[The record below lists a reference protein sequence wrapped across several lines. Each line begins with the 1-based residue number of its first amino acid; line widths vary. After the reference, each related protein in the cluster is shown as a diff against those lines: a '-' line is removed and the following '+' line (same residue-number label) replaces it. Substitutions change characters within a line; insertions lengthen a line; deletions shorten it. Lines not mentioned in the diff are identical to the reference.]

1 MKSKTTKE
9 NRREFLR
16 NSGCALSMMA
26 LATRARHFGMMSA
39 MAQTV
44 EDKSLSKSS
53 PPSDYRALVCI
64 LLNGGNDGNNLMVP
78 NHSDVNISNYAVY
91 ASSRTAQGL
100 AIPQNQLL
108 PITVPR
114 LGNLTYGL
122 NPNLGAIPQQ
132 NGINNGIHELWAQGK
147 LAVVA
152 NTGNLIR
159 PLTKTQYLQMPALR
173 PLQLFSHSDQIQQQ
187 QTSRSDT
194 PSPIGWGGKIAD
206 RTNTVNNPGASIP
219 MITSISGTQLFTLG
233 RTTTPLA
240 IRDAATPLSQVL
252 VLDSTTGMDPLAT
265 PRRTALVELRTV
277 DLDMEMVAA
286 TSHIMN
292 QAQIA
297 SVALSTFQEV
307 TVTFPN
313 TNLGNQL
320 KQVAR
325 VIKKRADLSINR
337 QVFFVEL
344 GGFDTHQNQLQG
356 RFSQTSLL
364 VELSQAMRSFYD
376 EMGAQSVQDNVTM
389 FSLSDFGRTMN
400 PAGAGSTVGSDHAW
414 GNHML
419 ILGGSVIGGNIYGS
433 TRPDGTGDIFPT
445 LQLGGPDD
453 VDIGTNP
460 RGRWLPTTGVEQYA
474 ATLGRWFGLT
484 DPDLPVIF
492 PNIGNFPISNLGFM
506 NQ

>member
-1 MKSKTTKE
+1 MKE
-9 NRREFLR
+9 NRREFLKG
-16 NSGCALSMMA
+16 SGCALSMMA
-26 LATRARHFGMMSA
+26 LATQARHFGMMSA
-39 MAQTV
+39 MAQTIEGKPSV
-44 EDKSLSKSS
+44 DVST

-64 LLNGGNDGNNLMVP
+64 LLNGGNDGNNLIVP
-78 NHSDVNISNYAVY
+78 NHSDSGISSYAVY
-91 ASSRTAQGL
+91 ASSRTTQGL

-114 LGNLTYGL
+114 LGNLTYGFH
-122 NPNLGAIPQQ
+122 PGLGAVPQQ
-132 NGINNGIHELWAQGK
+132 GGINNGIHELWAQGK

-159 PLTKTQYLQMPALR
+159 PMTTTQYLQMPAWR

-194 PSPIGWGGKIAD
+194 PSPIGWGGKVAD
-206 RTNTVNNPGASIP
+206 RTNTVNNPDGQIP

-240 IRDAATPLSQVL
+240 IRDGSTPLNQTL
-252 VLDSTTGMDPLAT
+252 VLHSTTDADPLAVA
-265 PRRTALVELRTV
+265 RRTALAELRTV
-277 DLDMEMVAA
+277 DLDSELVGA
-286 TSHIMN
+286 TSHIIN
-292 QAQIA
+292 QAQIG

-307 TVTFPN
+307 SVTFPN
-313 TNLGNQL
+313 TNVGNQL

-325 VIKKRADLSINR
+325 VIKKRTDLNINR
-337 QVFFVEL
+337 QVFFVDL

-356 RFSQTSLL
+356 QSSQTTLL
-364 VELSQAMRSFYD
+364 SQLSQAMRSFYD
-376 EMGAQSVQDNVTM
+376 EMGVQGIQDKVTT
-389 FSLSDFGRTMN
+389 FTLSDFGRTMN
-400 PAGAGSTVGSDHAW
+400 PAGAGATVGSDHAW

-433 TRPDGTGDIFPT
+433 TRPDGTGSIFPT

-453 VDIGTNP
+453 IDTGTNP

-484 DPDLPVIF
+484 DTDLPVIF
-492 PNIGNFPISNLGFM
+492 PNIGNFPNTNLGFM
-506 NQ
+506 AP